1 MISVIIPAYNVE
13 KYIGAC
19 LDSVLAQEGVDLEI
33 IVVDDESTDSTRDII
48 RRYARQHSCI
58 KALYC
63 KHGGPSA
70 ARNTALRHSTG
81 EWLAMV
87 DGDDMLA
94 PGALK
99 KMLHAANAA
108 DGIDIVVGRYRS
120 FTDKLKVVTPAD
132 KDVVLFFSGKGA
144 TEIMLYQKHYYDS
157 INPSA
162 WGKLYRKNVWLD
174 TTFTDGLI
182 YEDLRLIPRIFADTP
197 RIAVIDDIVYGYRS
211 NENSLLHT
219 FSKSRLDALK
229 ATARLC
235 DCFAGDKK
243 LSKAAQSRHF
253 SAAFNLWLLIE
264 VNNPSMTAEMVECRR
279 LIRRL
284 ALSQLFGRKVR
295 MKNRI
300 GALLQYFP
308 ILFKSTY
315 LCKKLLAK

>member
-58 KALYC
+58 KALDC
-63 KHGGPSA
+63 RHGGPSA

-120 FTDKLKVVTPAD
+120 FTDELQVVTPAD
-132 KDVVLFFSGKGA
+132 KDDVLFFSGKDA

-174 TTFTDGLI
+174 TTFTEGLI
-182 YEDLRLIPRIFADTP
+182 YEDLQLIPRIFVDTP

-243 LSKAAQSRHF
+243 LCKAALSRHF

-264 VNNPSMTAEMVECRR
+264 ANNPSMTAEMAECRR
-279 LIRRL
+279 LVRRL
-284 ALSQLFGRKVR
+284 AVSQLFGRKVR
-295 MKNRI
+295 LKNRI

-308 ILFKSTY
+308 IIFKSTY

>member
-48 RRYARQHSCI
+48 RRYARQHRCI

-63 KHGGPSA
+63 RHGGPSA

-174 TTFTDGLI
+174 TTFTEGLI
-182 YEDLRLIPRIFADTP
+182 YEDLQLIPRIFADTP

-264 VNNPSMTAEMVECRR
+264 VNNPSMTAEMAECRR
-279 LIRRL
+279 VVRRL
-284 ALSQLFGRKVR
+284 AVSQLFGRKVR

-308 ILFKSTY
+308 IIFKSTY